1 MTIQDSKRKP
11 SKGLYSILIIE
22 DERFLCDLLRKKLE
36 NSGLEVRGA
45 LDGETGLKDI
55 EIRKPD
61 LILLDLLLPGMD
73 GFEVLRRLK
82 KDERFQNIPV
92 LIISNL
98 SEPNDVAKARKE
110 GAEDYLIKAN
120 FSPQMIADKVWEYLN
135 KSPEK
140 KKID

>member
-1 MTIQDSKRKP
+1 MVQNPKVKNTKNAYRV
-11 SKGLYSILIIE
+11 LIIE

-45 LDGETGLKDI
+45 FDGETGLKNI
-55 EIRKPD
+55 EADKPD

-98 SEPNDVAKARKE
+98 SEPNDVAKAQKE
-110 GAEDYLIKAN
+110 GAEEYLIKADY
-120 FSPQMIADKVWEYLN
+120 SPQMIADKVWEYLN
-135 KSPEK
+135 KSPRFPVGH
-140 KKID
+140 

>member
-1 MTIQDSKRKP
+1 MAIRDLKGKTSKDS
-11 SKGLYSILIIE
+11 YSVLIIE

-45 LDGETGLKDI
+45 FDGETGLKNI
-55 EIRKPD
+55 EADKPD

-82 KDERFQNIPV
+82 KDERFRNIPV

-98 SEPNDVAKARKE
+98 SEPNDVAKAKKE
-110 GAEDYLIKAN
+110 GAEEYLIKAN
-120 FSPQMIADKVWEYLN
+120 YSPQMIADKVWEYLN
-135 KSPEK
+135 RSPK
-140 KKID
+140 NSVS